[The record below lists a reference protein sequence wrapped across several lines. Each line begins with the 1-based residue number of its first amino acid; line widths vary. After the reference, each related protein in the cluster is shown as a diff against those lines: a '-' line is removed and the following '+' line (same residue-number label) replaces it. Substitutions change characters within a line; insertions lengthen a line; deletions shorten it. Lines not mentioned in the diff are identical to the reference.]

1 MTTTRFAITP
11 SGVFTIND
19 LHIALFSYLIAKHDN
34 GKFYLRIEDTNQD
47 NYDFNAESNIYKIL
61 KIFNLNYDDKPVIQS
76 ERINIYKQHVKYL
89 LENDYAYYCF
99 CDEKQ
104 LAKERLEATSK
115 NETYMYDGRCRNLT
129 KEEVNNKISNGE
141 KYAIR
146 QKVSK
151 EGTTSFHDEVYGDI
165 TFENKYLEDQIL
177 LKSNETPTY
186 NLSNVVDD
194 GLMNITY
201 VTRSN
206 EHLSSTPKYIQL
218 YDNFNFDMSKIIHFP
233 MLVNEIKKI
242 SNISV
247 IDLLNQGYLPEAL
260 LNYIALLGWSPKSKK
275 EIFSLEELVEEFD
288 YKHITK
294 DSCYFDIEKLN
305 WYNKDYLKRMVD
317 EEYLKY
323 IIPFIIRN
331 CNMEGKDRDYVNK
344 IALLYKEHIKNAME
358 LVELIKIFFDNDII
372 YHEEC
377 RKYLKNSEQV
387 KKIVLTFK
395 NEIIKISD
403 WNVTSIT
410 QCLNNVSEICNIPI
424 KDIYMPIRISITGI
438 TQGPD
443 IMETIYLI
451 GKEKILNRLG

>member
-1 MTTTRFAITP
+1 MIRTRFAPVP

-19 LHIALFSYLIAKHDN
+19 LHNALFSYLIAKHEK
-34 GKFYLRIEDTNQD
+34 GEFLLRVEDINQEK
-47 NYDFNAESNIYKIL
+47 YSMKAEQNIYNIL
-61 KIFNLNYDDKPVIQS
+61 KLFGLQYDNKPVIQS
-76 ERINIYKQHVKYL
+76 ERLNIYKQYIKFL
-89 LENDYAYYCF
+89 IENDYAYYCF

-115 NETYMYDGRCRNLT
+115 NETYIYDGRCRNIT

-177 LKSNETPTY
+177 LKSDETPTY

-194 GLMNITY
+194 GLMNITH

-206 EHLSSTPKYIQL
+206 EYLSSTPKYVQL
-218 YDNFNFDMSKIIHFP
+218 YDNFNFDTPKIIHFP
-233 MLVNEIKKI
+233 MIVDANKKI
-242 SNISV
+242 NNDSIIS
-247 IDLLNQGYLPEAL
+247 LLNQGYLPEAL
-260 LNYIALLGWSPKSKK
+260 LNYIAVLGWSPKSNK

-305 WYNKDYLKRMVD
+305 WYNKYYLKRMVY

-358 LVELIKIFFDNDII
+358 LVELIEMFFDDGIV

-410 QCLNNVSEICNIPI
+410 QCLNNVSEICNTSI

-443 IMETIYLI
+443 IIETIYLI